1 MTNFKSNLPHLIMA
15 ALVIGAAIVLV
26 INKSITGGEA
36 VGMIGTAAGFS
47 LGTGAASASITA
59 AAQTAP
65 ITSLSSGGATA
76 TSHPAVVTDHP
87 PAAAPPAVSAL

>member
-15 ALVIGAAIVLV
+15 ALVIGAAITLV
-26 INKSITGGEA
+26 INRSITGGEA

-65 ITSLSSGGATA
+65 VTSVSSGGATA
-76 TSHPAVVTDHP
+76 TAHPAIADNHATTP
-87 PAAAPPAVSAL
+87 PTTVA

>member
-15 ALVIGAAIVLV
+15 ALVIGAAITLV

-47 LGTGAASASITA
+47 LGTGAASASISA

-65 ITSLSSGGATA
+65 ASSISNGDATV
-76 TSHPAVVTDHP
+76 TTHPAAMEAHLP
-87 PAAAPPAVSAL
+87 PPTPSA

>member
-15 ALVIGAAIVLV
+15 ALVIGAAITLV
-26 INKSITGGEA
+26 INRSITGGEA

-47 LGTGAASASITA
+47 LGTGAASASISA

-65 ITSLSSGGATA
+65 ASSISSGGATV
-76 TSHPAVVTDHP
+76 TTHPAAVADRSTPTP
-87 PAAAPPAVSAL
+87 PSA